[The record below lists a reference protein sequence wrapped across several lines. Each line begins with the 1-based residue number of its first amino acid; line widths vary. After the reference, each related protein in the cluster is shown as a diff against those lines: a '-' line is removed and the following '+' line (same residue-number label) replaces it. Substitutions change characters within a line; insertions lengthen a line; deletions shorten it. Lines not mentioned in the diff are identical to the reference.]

1 MKCEL
6 SAGMRFSL
14 ISRFFKKRLD
24 EAGSRM
30 GLTGVQLMVLGQLN
44 RLEHS
49 DLERICQKD
58 LEKAAHLGH
67 PTMTE
72 LIKKLEKKGFVECSV
87 SSIDRRSK
95 LICSTEKA
103 HCLQGELERV
113 DSEVFETMCRGLTE
127 EQRLAVTA
135 ALDIMLKNAFDTMGK
150 EVCESDD

>member
-30 GLTGVQLMVLGQLN
+30 GLTGVQLMVLGQLS

-113 DSEVFETMCRGLTE
+113 DSEVFETMCLGMSQ
-127 EQRLAVTA
+127 EQKSVLVS
-135 ALDIMLKNAFDTMGK
+135 ALDMMLKNAFETMGK
-150 EVCESDD
+150 EVCERND